1 MPGEY
6 GWSVKEFLQHTC
18 MKAGLEQ
25 DFWETG
31 KAKIERFEGIVFKEE
46 IPNGE
51 VVREKTYGD

>member
-1 MPGEY
+1 
-6 GWSVKEFLQHTC
+6 
-18 MKAGLEQ
+18 MKAGLER

-46 IPNGE
+46 IPNGL